1 MVSVGS
7 LVLVC
12 YFTNWAQYRSGGD
25 GSGKVNTRFSR
36 IHINRILYML
46 FQKQFTPDNI
56 DPNLCTHINY
66 AFANLA
72 KGVLTQ
78 FEWND
83 DVNYAKVIALKKQN
97 PSLDR
102 KSVV

>member
-12 YFTNWAQYRSGGD
+12 YFTNWAQYRSANKFLPE
-25 GSGKVNTRFSR
+25 S
-36 IHINRILYML
+36 
-46 FQKQFTPDNI
+46 I

-66 AFANLA
+66 AFANLVN
-72 KGVLTQ
+72 GELRQ

-83 DVNYAKVIALKKQN
+83 DTQYAKVIGLKAQN
-97 PSLDR
+97 PNL
-102 KSVV
+102 KILLSVGGI

>member
-25 GSGKVNTRFSR
+25 GSGK
-36 IHINRILYML
+36 
-46 FQKQFTPDNI
+46 FTPDNI

-72 KGVLTQ
+72 NGVLTQ

-83 DVNYAKVIALKKQN
+83 DTNYAKVIALKNQN
-97 PSLDR
+97 PSL
-102 KSVV
+102 KILLSVGGQLRFNFMMFKLFHWKI